1 MQRDWD
7 LNLIEEKRMEN
18 FITEVDI
25 CDESKESFLT
35 YSSEVLTDRATPA
48 AEDGLLSAQR
58 KILWTME
65 DYLKMDSK
73 GKTKKCNAI
82 VGSTLATSYFHGDI
96 SCYGV
101 LCKMSQEYLMRYPL
115 IKGQGSLG
123 TQENNDMVASSRYT
137 EAKPAIYADLMM
149 NDFKK
154 NVVPLKETYNGE
166 FMEPVVLPSLFP
178 NAICNGRQ
186 AIGISMSHNSLPHN
200 LSEVCDA
207 IVAYINN
214 NNLTIDELMTYMK
227 GPDFPLENVIIN
239 SKDIKTAFATGHS
252 ATSLKVR
259 GVYNVKGQI
268 ITFTTIPYRTYRNK
282 IKEQIEKNVD
292 VFKDLLDDFNDE
304 SSLGKNKLVFTVKK
318 GVNPE
323 KVVNKLFALT
333 DLQTTLSY
341 NMNYIV
347 NGTPKMCSMID
358 LIKAYVQHQT
368 NVLLASTAYD
378 KDKAEKR
385 KHILEGLLLIIS
397 SIDKAIALIRSSLNS
412 AEAQS
417 KLIAEFNI
425 DEIQAKAVLDMK
437 LARLTKLD
445 KNDLVKEL
453 EEKKLIIVEC
463 NKIINDE
470 SYRNSKL
477 IDKIVALK
485 NKYGD
490 ERRTQLLDIE
500 VPKEE
505 KEKAM
510 IVPVDVVVVTT
521 QSGDIKRIPKS
532 SFRVQ
537 KRNGKGVKTLS
548 DAILSTVSTN
558 TVDTL
563 LIFTNKGKMYRL
575 LVDKIPEGTNA
586 SKGINI
592 ASLIS
597 LDDDEKVEVISSI
610 ADSNK
615 YKYVVFFTKNGL
627 IKKTELSEYINTKKT
642 TGIQA
647 IKFKERDSLA
657 NVDFLNDEE
666 VIVIT
671 QNGMSIRFET
681 NAINATG
688 RASSGVKAISL
699 KEGDVVL
706 KGLVIKDEKEDILLV
721 TSNGLCKKIKISDFT
736 SQGRG
741 GKGVICY
748 KLVSGATVV
757 GATAVNSDST
767 VLVVGKPNSIC
778 VTVGDVQTSSKDAQG
793 VKIISNSS
801 LQTIVRL

>member
-1 MQRDWD
+1 
-7 LNLIEEKRMEN
+7 MEN
-18 FITEVDI
+18 FITEIDI

-35 YSSEVLTDRATPA
+35 YSSEVLTDRAIPA

-101 LCKMSQEYLMRYPL
+101 LCKMSQEYLMRYAL

-207 IVAYINN
+207 IIAYINN
-214 NNLTIDELMTYMK
+214 NNLTIDELMTYIK
-227 GPDFPLENVIIN
+227 GPDFPLENIIIN
-239 SKDIKTAFATGHS
+239 SKDIKPAFATGHS
-252 ATSLKVR
+252 ITSLKVR
-259 GVYNVKGQI
+259 GVYNIKDQV

-292 VFKDLLDDFNDE
+292 VFEELLDDFNDE

-318 GVNPE
+318 GINPE

-397 SIDKAIALIRSSLNS
+397 SIDKAINLIRNSLNS

-417 KLIAEFNI
+417 KLIAEFGI

-437 LARLTKLD
+437 LAKLTKLD
-445 KNDLVKEL
+445 KDDLIKEL

-470 SYRNSKL
+470 TYRNGKL
-477 IDKIVALK
+477 IEKITTLK

-490 ERRTQLLDIE
+490 ERRTQLLNIE

-505 KEKAM
+505 KEIAEV
-510 IVPVDVVVVTT
+510 VPVDVVVVTT
-521 QSGDIKRIPKS
+521 QSGLIKKVPVANFK
-532 SFRVQ
+532 VQ
-537 KRNGKGVKTLS
+537 KKGGKGVKS
-548 DAILSTVSTN
+548 VDDAILSTIKTN
-558 TVDTL
+558 TVDYMMF
-563 LIFTNKGKMYRL
+563 FTNEGKMYRTVVDNIPDGNNTTKGVPINT
-575 LVDKIPEGTNA
+575 LVQLEPNEKVIAVTSLHRKTLPQFAIFITKQGMIKKTFLSEYMGVKRNA
-586 SKGINI
+586 GIAAIKLKENDSLSNIIFQDNESIVIITKKGMSIKFDTKSIGAVGRVTMGVKGIN
-592 ASLIS
+592 LNEG
-597 LDDDEKVEVISSI
+597 DE
-610 ADSNK
+610 
-615 YKYVVFFTKNGL
+615 VVAALPIHKDTDNLAVFMTNGL
-627 IKKTELSEYINTKKT
+627 
-642 TGIQA
+642 G
-647 IKFKERDSLA
+647 
-657 NVDFLNDEE
+657 
-666 VIVIT
+666 
-671 QNGMSIRFET
+671 
-681 NAINATG
+681 
-688 RASSGVKAISL
+688 
-699 KEGDVVL
+699 
-706 KGLVIKDEKEDILLV
+706 
-721 TSNGLCKKIKISDFT
+721 KKINLKDLPL
-736 SQGRG
+736 QARG
-741 GKGVICY
+741 GKGTSLSKNEIAGCTM
-748 KLVSGATVV
+748 VSDEDNILLSG
-757 GATAVNSDST
+757 NS
-767 VLVVGKPNSIC
+767 NSIC
-778 VTVGDVQTSSKDAQG
+778 ISATDIPLVSRTAEGNIMTKNNRIVSIT
-793 VKIISNSS
+793 KI
-801 LQTIVRL
+801 

>member
-1 MQRDWD
+1 MGD
-7 LNLIEEKRMEN
+7 
-18 FITEVDI
+18 FITEIDI

-35 YSSEVLTDRATPA
+35 YSSEVLTDRAIPA

-166 FMEPVVLPSLFP
+166 FMEPVILPSLFP

-200 LSEVCDA
+200 LSEVCDG
-207 IVAYINN
+207 IIAYINN
-214 NNLTIDELMTYMK
+214 NNLTIDELMNYIK
-227 GPDFPLENVIIN
+227 GPDFPLENIIIN
-239 SKDIKTAFATGHS
+239 SKDIKSAFATGHS
-252 ATSLKVR
+252 AISLKVR
-259 GVYNVKGQI
+259 GVYNIKGQV

-292 VFKDLLDDFNDE
+292 IFEELLDDFNDE

-318 GVNPE
+318 GINPE
-323 KVVNKLFALT
+323 KVVNELFALT

-368 NVLLASTAYD
+368 DVLLASIAYD

-412 AEAQS
+412 TEAQS

-437 LARLTKLD
+437 LAKLTKLD
-445 KNDLVKEL
+445 KDDLVKEL
-453 EEKKLIIVEC
+453 EEKKLIIIEC

-470 SYRNSKL
+470 SYRNGKL
-477 IDKIVALK
+477 IEKITALK

-490 ERRTQLLDIE
+490 ERRTQLLNIE
-500 VPKEE
+500 IPKEE
-505 KEKAM
+505 KEIAEV
-510 IVPVDVVVVTT
+510 IPVDVVVVTT
-521 QSGDIKRIPKS
+521 QSGLIKKVPVS
-532 SFRVQ
+532 SFKVQ
-537 KRNGKGVKTLS
+537 KRGGVGIKSTD
-548 DAILSTVSTN
+548 DAIMSTIKTN
-558 TVDTL
+558 TVDYMMF
-563 LIFTNKGKMYRL
+563 FTDKGKMYRTV
-575 LVDKIPEGTNA
+575 VDNIPDGTNSA
-586 SKGINI
+586 KGVPINTLVKLEPNEKII
-592 ASLIS
+592 AVTSLHRKS
-597 LDDDEKVEVISSI
+597 LPQFAIFITKQGMIKKSFLNEYLGAKKNAGIAALKIKEGDSVAKVSFQDDE
-610 ADSNK
+610 DM
-615 YKYVVFFTKNGL
+615 
-627 IKKTELSEYINTKKT
+627 
-642 TGIQA
+642 
-647 IKFKERDSLA
+647 
-657 NVDFLNDEE
+657 
-666 VIVIT
+666 IVIT
-671 QNGMSIRFET
+671 KNGMSIRFGTKEIG
-681 NAINATG
+681 AVG
-688 RASSGVKAISL
+688 RTAMGVKAINL
-699 KEGDVVL
+699 NEGDEVL
-706 KGLVIKDEKEDILLV
+706 TALPVHKDTDAIGLI
-721 TSNGLCKKIKISDFT
+721 TSDGMGKKISLNEFVKQT
-736 SQGRG
+736 RG
-741 GKGVICY
+741 GKGTICY
-748 KLVSGATVV
+748 KLNNGVVLAGAAMISDEDNMLISGNKSSICISAKEIPLQ
-757 GATAVNSDST
+757 GKQAQGNIIIKNN
-767 VLVVGKPNSIC
+767 LVVSITK
-778 VTVGDVQTSSKDAQG
+778 V
-793 VKIISNSS
+793 
-801 LQTIVRL
+801 